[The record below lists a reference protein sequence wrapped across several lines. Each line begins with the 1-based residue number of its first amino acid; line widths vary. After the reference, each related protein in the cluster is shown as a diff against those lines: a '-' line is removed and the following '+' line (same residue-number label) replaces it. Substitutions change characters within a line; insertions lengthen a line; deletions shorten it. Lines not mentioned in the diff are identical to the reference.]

1 MLDLTYDEAIEQI
14 MLKNGGFASLKQLY
28 NDIWLF
34 KDKNK
39 ISGKTPNN
47 TIQERVQRSKKF
59 FRL

>member
-34 KDKNK
+34 KIKIAKNHQITQFK
-39 ISGKTPNN
+39 SELKDLT
-47 TIQERVQRSKKF
+47 
-59 FRL
+59 

>member
-34 KDKNK
+34 KDKKKTN
-39 ISGKTPNN
+39 GKTPNN
-47 TIQERVQRSKKF
+47 TIQERVQKI
-59 FRL
+59 

>member
-34 KDKNK
+34 KDK
-39 ISGKTPNN
+39 ISRKTPNN
-47 TIQERVQRSKKF
+47 TIQELIQKSN
-59 FRL
+59 LMLY

>member
-34 KDKNK
+34 KDK
-39 ISGKTPNN
+39 ISKKSPNN
-47 TIQERVQRSKKF
+47 TI
-59 FRL
+59 